1 MLRKILMV
9 LAWLPGA
16 TMAAGAGY
24 SLDHANIDPKDLLSI
39 QSGAR
44 TFVNYCLNC
53 HSASSMRYNR
63 LMDLGLTEKQ
73 IKENLMFAG
82 AKVGDPM
89 NIAAGRQAQRKWF
102 GVEPPDLSVIA
113 RSRGV
118 DWLYTYL
125 RTFYRDETRPSG
137 WNNLVFPNVGM
148 PHVLW
153 QLQGTQV
160 LKEESEDHGGHPV
173 VHRKLAL
180 GAPGQL
186 SPAAYDTLVRDL
198 VNYLAFMGEP
208 EQATR
213 IRTGYFVLIF
223 LFFLLVLTWLLK
235 KEYWKDVH

>member
-1 MLRKILMV
+1 MLRKMLMI

-16 TMAAGAGY
+16 AIAAGGGH
-24 SLDHANIDPKDLLSI
+24 SLDHANIDPKNHLSI

-53 HSASSMRYNR
+53 HSASLMRYNR
-63 LMDLGLTEKQ
+63 LLDIGLSEKQ
-73 IKENLMFAG
+73 IKENLIFSG
-82 AKVGDPM
+82 AKVGEPM
-89 NIAAGRQAQRKWF
+89 NIAASRQAQRKWF

-118 DWLYTYL
+118 DWLYTYM
-125 RTFYRDETRPSG
+125 RSFYRDETRPSG
-137 WNNLVFPNVGM
+137 WNNLLFPNVGM

-160 LKEESEDHGGHPV
+160 LKEESEDRSGHPV

-186 SPAAYDTLVRDL
+186 SPAAYDALVRDL